1 VQVTAAGTLTTY
13 TTGPTDTVGRLLDA
27 NGTELASNDDFTDL
41 NFRIVRAVSAGT
53 YYISVRHFSSTST
66 GSYALRVEFSTTT
79 TSPDD
84 HGNTTATATAVTVG
98 SSTNG
103 VMNTSDDVDYFRVQL
118 TGSGTLTVYST
129 GSMDTVGSLLDSNG
143 TVLATNDDY
152 TDLNFR
158 IVRSVA
164 AGTYYISVRGYGGQ
178 TGSYVLRVEFS
189 GAPTTTDDHGNTASS
204 ATAVNLNSSTNGAIN
219 SPGDVDFFRVQVTA
233 TGTLT
238 LTTTGTTD
246 TYGRL
251 LDANGVELASNDDY
265 TDLNFRIVHTVTA
278 GTYYISVRHYSPT
291 ETGAY
296 VLRVDFSA
304 GTSGGGGGGGTT
316 GDDHGNT
323 AGTATPVNV
332 GSSTNGA
339 INTPGDIDFF
349 RVQVTGSGTLTVFT
363 TGSTDTYGRLLD
375 ANGVELAANDDY
387 ADLNFRITRAVSAGT
402 YYISVRHFSSGST
415 GAYVLRVEFTGAV
428 TDDHGNTISAATAV
442 SLNSSTNGAI
452 DSAGDVDFFRVQVTG
467 AGTLTVFTTGSTDT
481 VGTLYNSS
489 GTMIASND
497 DAQDLNFR
505 ISQAVSAGTYFV
517 SVRHFSSGSTGAYV
531 LRVEFTG
538 GGGGGGSGGS
548 DDHGNTTATATAVS
562 LPSTTNGTIGSPGDL
577 DYFRVQV
584 SAAGTLVAYTTGS
597 TDTYGRLLDSNG
609 VELASND
616 DSTDL
621 NFRIARAVAA
631 GTYFVEVRHYSP
643 ASTGAYALRV
653 EFSSSASDDHGNTT
667 GTATAVNLN
676 SSTNGAINA
685 PGDVDYFRVQV
696 TDAGTLTVFTT
707 GSTDTYG
714 RLLDSNGVELA
725 SNDDATD
732 LNFRISRTVTA
743 GTYYVAVRHYSSSA
757 TGAYV
762 LRVDFAGRTAT
773 PTTDDHGDTR
783 GTATSISAPSSTNG
797 AINSA
802 GDLDYFRVQVGS
814 ATTLVI
820 YTTGSTDTYG
830 RLLDSS
836 GAELAS
842 NDDATDL
849 NFRIVRSLG
858 AGTYFIEV
866 RHYSPGGTGAYV
878 LRVEAPAA
886 TSTSDDHGNSTSSA
900 TAVNTPSSTNGS
912 INYPG
917 DIDFFRVQVSG
928 AGSLSIF
935 TTGSTDTYGRL
946 LDSSGAELASNDDS
960 NDLNFRIIRTVSA
973 GTYYV
978 SVRHFS
984 SEATGA
990 YVLRVEFSAT
1000 ATPADD
1006 HGNTAATAAA
1016 VNLNSST
1023 NAAIDVPGDVDFF
1036 RVQVTEAGTLTV
1048 YTTGSTDTFGRLLDS
1063 NGVELASNDDST
1075 DLNFRIVRAV
1085 SPGVYYVSVRHYS
1098 SASTGAYVLRVDF
1111 TAGGSSGTTDDHGN
1125 TTATATAVNIG
1136 SSTNGAINAP
1146 GDVDFFRVQVSGAGN
1161 LTVFTTGSTDTYGR
1175 LLDSNG
1181 VELASNDDST
1191 DLNFRINRTVSAG
1204 TYYVSVRHY
1213 SSSLTGAYVLRVD
1226 FTASGAGGSAA
1237 DDHGNTADTATAVN
1251 LNSTTNG
1258 AINFAGDVDF
1268 FRVQMSGAGT
1278 LLIYT
1283 TGSTDTYGRLLNSSG
1298 VELARNDD
1306 SSDLNFRISHSVGA
1320 GTYYVSVRHYS
1331 STGTGAYVL
1340 RVEQIASGANTAYT
1354 VEIDAGGSR
1363 VVPVGTPQTIAGR
1376 ILRGGN
1382 PVPNADFGVV
1392 DGLERMSRAIRTDAN
1407 GRFSFTSTP
1416 RRAQAAVVEFT
1427 DGRSLLLAVGYQVV
1441 NSQNSAG
1448 SVFADSFAVRNA
1460 STRSLRVIV
1469 TNPYSESYEVP
1480 IQAGETRTVVTSRRT
1495 SGFSRVEVTA
1505 GVGVDFG
1512 VAGVS
1517 STVSTSGTLTTTYT
1531 AGVLLIRGSAYFN
1544 SEGDWG
1550 VCWSP
1555 GQGGGAGEVS
1565 GQLCVGTDGLSV
1577 GADATVGVLTSGF
1590 SIRVMQW

>member
-1 VQVTAAGTLTTY
+1 
-13 TTGPTDTVGRLLDA
+13 
-27 NGTELASNDDFTDL
+27 
-41 NFRIVRAVSAGT
+41 
-53 YYISVRHFSSTST
+53 
-66 GSYALRVEFSTTT
+66 
-79 TSPDD
+79 
-84 HGNTTATATAVTVG
+84 
-98 SSTNG
+98 
-103 VMNTSDDVDYFRVQL
+103 
-118 TGSGTLTVYST
+118 
-129 GSMDTVGSLLDSNG
+129 
-143 TVLATNDDY
+143 
-152 TDLNFR
+152 
-158 IVRSVA
+158 
-164 AGTYYISVRGYGGQ
+164 
-178 TGSYVLRVEFS
+178 
-189 GAPTTTDDHGNTASS
+189 
-204 ATAVNLNSSTNGAIN
+204 
-219 SPGDVDFFRVQVTA
+219 

-238 LTTTGTTD
+238 LTTTGATD

-265 TDLNFRIVHTVTA
+265 TDLNFRIVHTVTE

-291 ETGAY
+291 DTGAY
-296 VLRVDFSA
+296 TLRVDFAA
-304 GTSGGGGGGGTT
+304 GTGGGGGGGGGGGTT

-323 AGTATPVNV
+323 AGTATPINV

-339 INTPGDIDFF
+339 INAPGDIDFF
-349 RVQVTGSGTLTVFT
+349 RVQVTGSGTLTIFT

-375 ANGVELAANDDY
+375 ANGVELASNDDF
-387 ADLNFRITRAVSAGT
+387 ADLNFRMTRAVSAGT

-415 GAYVLRVEFTGAV
+415 GAYVLRVEFTGTA
-428 TDDHGNTISAATAV
+428 TDDHGNTTAAATTV
-442 SLNSSTNGAI
+442 NLNSSTNGAI
-452 DSAGDVDFFRVQVTG
+452 NAAGDVDFFRIQVTE
-467 AGTLTVFTTGSTDT
+467 AGTLTAFTTGSTDT
-481 VGTLYNSS
+481 VGILYNSS
-489 GTMIASND
+489 GAMIASND

-505 ISQAVSAGTYFV
+505 IAQAVSAGTYFV

-531 LRVEFTG
+531 LRVEFTAGGSG
-538 GGGGGGSGGS
+538 GGGGGGSS
-548 DDHGNTTATATAVS
+548 DDHGNTTATATSVN
-562 LPSTTNGTIGSPGDL
+562 LPSTTNGAIGTAGDL

-616 DSTDL
+616 DTTDL
-621 NFRIARAVAA
+621 NFRITRAVSA
-631 GTYFVEVRHYSP
+631 GTYFIEVRHYSP

-667 GTATAVNLN
+667 GTATAVNLP

-685 PGDVDYFRVQV
+685 PGDVDFFRVQV
-696 TDAGTLTVFTT
+696 TDAGVLTVYTT

-714 RLLDSNGVELA
+714 RLLDSSGTELA

-732 LNFRISRTVTA
+732 LNFRLSRTVTA
-743 GTYYVAVRHYSSSA
+743 GTYYVSVRHYSSGS

-762 LRVDFAGRTAT
+762 LRVELAGRTAT
-773 PTTDDHGDTR
+773 PTTDDHGETR
-783 GTATSISAPSSTNG
+783 GTATSISVPSSTNG

-802 GDLDYFRVQVGS
+802 GDLDYFRVQVSS
-814 ATTLVI
+814 ATTLVV

-830 RLLDSS
+830 RLLDSN
-836 GAELAS
+836 GAVLAS

-849 NFRIVRSLG
+849 NFRLVRSLS

-866 RHYSPGGTGAYV
+866 RHYSQGGTGAYV

-886 TSTSDDHGNSTSSA
+886 TGTTDDHANSTASA

-912 INYPG
+912 INYAG
-917 DIDFFRVQVSG
+917 DVDFFRVQVSG
-928 AGSLSIF
+928 AGSLTIF

-946 LDSSGAELASNDDS
+946 LDSNGAELASNDDT

-984 SEATGA
+984 SESTGA
-990 YVLRVEFSAT
+990 YVLRVDFNAT
-1000 ATPADD
+1000 STPAND

-1023 NAAIDVPGDVDFF
+1023 NGAIDVPGDIDFF

-1048 YTTGSTDTFGRLLDS
+1048 FTTGSTDTFGRLLDS
-1063 NGVELASNDDST
+1063 NGIELASNDDTT
-1075 DLNFRIVRAV
+1075 DLNFRMVRAV

-1098 SASTGAYVLRVDF
+1098 SSSTGAYVLRVDF
-1111 TAGGSSGTTDDHGN
+1111 TAGGSSGATDDHGN
-1125 TTATATAVNIG
+1125 TTATATAVNTG
-1136 SSTNGAINAP
+1136 SSTNGSINAP
-1146 GDVDFFRVQVSGAGN
+1146 GDVDFFRVQVTGAGN

-1181 VELASNDDST
+1181 VELASNDDTT
-1191 DLNFRINRTVSAG
+1191 DLNFRLNRTVSAG

-1213 SSSLTGAYVLRVD
+1213 SSGMTGAYVLRVD
-1226 FTASGAGGSAA
+1226 FTASGGGGSTA
-1237 DDHGNTADTATAVN
+1237 DDHGNTADTATAVS

-1258 AINFAGDVDF
+1258 AINPAGDVDF
-1268 FRVQMSGAGT
+1268 FRVQMSAAGT

-1306 SSDLNFRISHSVGA
+1306 SSDLNFRLSHSVGA
-1320 GTYYVSVRHYS
+1320 GTYYVAVRHYS
-1331 STGTGAYVL
+1331 SAGTGAYAL
-1340 RVEQIASGANTAYT
+1340 RVEQIASGANMAYT
-1354 VEIDAGGSR
+1354 VELDSSGSR
-1363 VVPVGTPQTIAGR
+1363 VVTVGARQTITGR

-1382 PVPNADFGVV
+1382 PMPNENFGVV
-1392 DGLERMSRAIRTDAN
+1392 DGLERITRSIRTDAN

-1441 NSQNSAG
+1441 DSQNTAG
-1448 SVFADSFAVRNA
+1448 SVFANSFAIRNA
-1460 STRSLRVIV
+1460 STRAVRVIV

-1480 IQAGETRTVVTSRRT
+1480 IQAGETSTVVTSRRS
-1495 SGFSRVEVTA
+1495 SGFSRVEVSA
-1505 GVGVDFG
+1505 GVAVDFG

-1577 GADATVGVLTSGF
+1577 GADATVGVLASGF
-1590 SIRVMQW
+1590 SIRVLQW